1 MNVRSYIYV
10 AAVVV
15 LATTVLVA
23 AQWHELLGLSIRD
36 IVGLC
41 TFITIGVLSELF
53 AIEFSLGSYRA
64 KSSVAFVIL
73 LAATLTFQPVAVLLA
88 ATVMQLTTD
97 FVIHRRKLWISAFNV
112 SQGIVAIDVAI
123 TVFHLFGGTP
133 LTVGSIN
140 VMAFAIMAVT
150 LLVVNILLFSL
161 LFALRQRQA
170 IAAVFRN
177 VINPGAANLLYGLF
191 ASPIAILM
199 AIVYDKMYIGGLLLM
214 LLPLLLVR
222 YSYLS
227 KVQLQQANRDLL
239 KVLIKVIET
248 RDPYTSGHSM
258 RVSSLARLIAEDMG
272 LSRRQI
278 EQVETVGLLHDIGK
292 IDSIYAAIIQKPSDL
307 TEEELRVIK
316 THAVKG
322 AEFLKSVTSL
332 SDAVIEGVRHHHE
345 RYDGMGYPD
354 RLRGD
359 AIPLYSRIIMICD
372 AIDAMLSDRPY
383 RSALPVEAVEREL
396 LRCAGTQFDPEI
408 TRIIVRQ
415 GTLARARE
423 LVKTQ
428 HKDLEVATVGMGS
441 H

>member
-10 AAVVV
+10 AAVVFLATIV
-15 LATTVLVA
+15 LAA
-23 AQWHELLGLSIRD
+23 AQWHELLVLSIRD

-41 TFITIGVLSELF
+41 TFIIIGVLSEIF

-73 LAATLTFQPVAVLLA
+73 LAATLIFQPAAVLLIA
-88 ATVMQLTTD
+88 VVMQLTTD
-97 FVIHRRKLWISAFNV
+97 LVIHRRKLWISAFNA
-112 SQGIVAIDVAI
+112 SQGIVAIDVAV
-123 TVFHLFGGTP
+123 TLFQACGGKSIFA
-133 LTVGSIN
+133 GSIN
-140 VMAFAIMAVT
+140 VLAFAVMAVT
-150 LLVVNILLFSL
+150 LLVANIVLFSL
-161 LFALRQRQA
+161 LFALRQRQS
-170 IAAVFRN
+170 ISAVFRN

-199 AIVYDKMYIGGLLLM
+199 AVVYDKMYIGGLLLM

-278 EQVETVGLLHDIGK
+278 EQVETAGLLHDIGK
-292 IDSIYAAIIQKPSDL
+292 IDSVYASIIQKPSDL

-322 AEFLKSVTSL
+322 AEFLKSMTSL

-345 RYDGMGYPD
+345 RYDGQGYPD

-423 LVKTQ
+423 LVQTQ
-428 HKDLEVATVGMGS
+428 HKDLEVATVGSGS